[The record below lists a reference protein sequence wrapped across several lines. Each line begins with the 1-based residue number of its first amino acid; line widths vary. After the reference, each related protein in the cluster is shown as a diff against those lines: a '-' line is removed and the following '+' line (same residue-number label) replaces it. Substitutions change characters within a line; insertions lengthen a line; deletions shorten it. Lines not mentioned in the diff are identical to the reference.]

1 MTLLLVQKDPRL
13 GKCFTKK
20 TTQKTCQGSDMD
32 LTKFHHF
39 NYLLLAP
46 LFVFM
51 YWSTDIVA
59 CGLWGGGC
67 GGTVCGKA
75 YGEIGPGLSL

>member
-1 MTLLLVQKDPRL
+1 
-13 GKCFTKK
+13 
-20 TTQKTCQGSDMD
+20 MD

>member
-1 MTLLLVQKDPRL
+1 MLLK
-13 GKCFTKK
+13 TKK
-20 TTQKTCQGSDMD
+20 IVSINDFVASAERSSVRKVLYQERNTKNLSGSDMD

-51 YWSTDIVA
+51 Y
-59 CGLWGGGC
+59 
-67 GGTVCGKA
+67 
-75 YGEIGPGLSL
+75 